1 MTEKQHENFQQRKIR
16 SYVRR
21 EGRFTPSQRLAF
33 ESLWPVYGID
43 KPSGKWDFEAVFGR
57 RSDVFLELGFGDGR
71 VLKTLAARY
80 PENDY
85 LGIEVHRPGVGR
97 VMRELNDAGLMNVKV
112 SADDGMELL
121 QHNIKEESL
130 AGLLIFFPDPW
141 HKRKHNKRRLIQPEF
156 VNMAAARIK
165 PGGIMH
171 LATDWEDYA
180 LRMMEV
186 LSAESLLENC
196 SKKNDFIDR
205 PESRPLTKY
214 EQRGLRLG
222 HGVWDMVFR
231 RVKAACKRPW

>member
-1 MTEKQHENFQQRKIR
+1 
-16 SYVRR
+16 VRR

-43 KPSGKWDFEAVFGR
+43 KSSGKWDFEAVFGR

-141 HKRKHNKRRLIQPEF
+141 HKRKHNKRRLVQTDFIHI
-156 VNMAAARIK
+156 AASRLQS
-165 PGGIMH
+165 GGILH
-171 LATDWEDYA
+171 LTTDWEDYA
-180 LRMMEV
+180 LQMLRV
-186 LSAESLLENC
+186 LSLEPLLENC
-196 SKKNDFIDR
+196 GEENGFADR
-205 PESRPLTKY
+205 PDSRPLTKY

-222 HGVWDMVFR
+222 HGVWDLVFR
-231 RVKAACKRPW
+231 RTGTAV